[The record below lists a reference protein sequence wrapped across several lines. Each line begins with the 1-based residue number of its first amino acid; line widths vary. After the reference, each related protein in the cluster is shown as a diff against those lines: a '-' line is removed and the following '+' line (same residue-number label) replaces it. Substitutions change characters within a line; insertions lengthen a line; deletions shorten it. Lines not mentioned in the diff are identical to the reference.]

1 MAITKLQSNVFLAI
15 IDLSNIDL
23 TSRPSTAKEFQYLI
37 VLQGKTMSATI
48 TWIIEWMPCQST
60 ENFINRLRVWCDS
73 ENPQIFHNSLD
84 QILA

>member
-1 MAITKLQSNVFLAI
+1 MVNKSKNHA
-15 IDLSNIDL
+15 NISINKGNDSTTTGRL
-23 TSRPSTAKEFQYLI
+23 STAKEFQYLI

-48 TWIIEWMPCQST
+48 TWIIEWMPCQAI
-60 ENFINRLRVWCDS
+60 ENVINCLRVWCDS